1 VWRTFAKRFPYREG
15 KQFAYAHRRRERECR
30 TTVGGDGMEI
40 ERHAN
45 AYHTCSFGASSRSRL
60 PPGSTVH
67 AMTQLGK
74 HVAKMDEAEL
84 ASLITSAVDPM
95 AGDVRGALIGSIFD
109 AFRDRG
115 ESSED
120 AAEGAGT
127 HVPLLEANDP
137 QALKALIEYSRE
149 HTGLL
154 KEALEI
160 FASEHAAQLGA
171 LPQPLLAGVAVP
183 L

>member
-1 VWRTFAKRFPYREG
+1 MA
-15 KQFAYAHRRRERECR
+15 
-30 TTVGGDGMEI
+30 
-40 ERHAN
+40 
-45 AYHTCSFGASSRSRL
+45 
-60 PPGSTVH
+60 
-67 AMTQLGK
+67 QLGK
-74 HVAKMDEAEL
+74 HVAKMDEAQL
-84 ASLITSAVDPM
+84 ASLITSAIDPM
-95 AGDVRGALIGSIFD
+95 AGDARGALIGSIFD

-127 HVPLLEANDP
+127 HLPLLEASDA
-137 QALKALIEYSRE
+137 QALKQLVEYSRE

-160 FASEHAAQLGA
+160 FAREHAAQLEA
-171 LPQPLLAGVAVP
+171 LPQPLLAGVAER